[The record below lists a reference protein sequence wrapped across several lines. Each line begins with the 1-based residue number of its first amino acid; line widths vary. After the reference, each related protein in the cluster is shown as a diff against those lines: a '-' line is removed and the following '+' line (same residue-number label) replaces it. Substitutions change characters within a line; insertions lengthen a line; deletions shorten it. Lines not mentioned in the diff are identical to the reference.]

1 MVHAYDNQ
9 AKLDLAGLGTSPI
22 HVAWHIMVGVDF
34 VNNTDKAHLKKA
46 VGHWM
51 HYCKQE
57 QAASWIVT
65 HILWMIESATGY
77 CAILQEGEKARHDYF
92 AC

>member
-22 HVAWHIMVGVDF
+22 HVAWHIMVGVHF

-57 QAASWIVT
+57 QAAS
-65 HILWMIESATGY
+65 
-77 CAILQEGEKARHDYF
+77 
-92 AC
+92 